1 MKGFSW
7 IRRSPRRVAV
17 NLALQGGGA
26 HGAFT
31 WGVLDRLLESGR
43 VKVAALSGT
52 SAGAIN
58 AVVLAHGLAQGG
70 PAGAREA
77 LDRFW
82 TALGTQAPKG
92 LTMGDGDGLR
102 FTPMARWFMN
112 MSQFVSPYDANPRG
126 LNPLRDMLMEQVD
139 FDRLRA
145 ADDVPVFVAA
155 TNANTGRLRL
165 FSGQDLSLEAVLAS
179 TCLPAMHHAVEID
192 GEPYWDGGYS
202 ANPAVFP
209 LLEANRARDTM
220 LVLLSPLHHGSTPR
234 STAEIRERAQDI
246 AFDNTFLREMHMLA
260 HVRALA
266 AQSWLRGRFENRIMN
281 AHFHLIEDPENL
293 GSLDGATRLMAHSS
307 FLERLREDGRACAS
321 AWLEKHAAALGRSS
335 SVDLQATFG

>member
-1 MKGFSW
+1 
-7 IRRSPRRVAV
+7 
-17 NLALQGGGA
+17 
-26 HGAFT
+26 
-31 WGVLDRLLESGR
+31 
-43 VKVAALSGT
+43 
-52 SAGAIN
+52 
-58 AVVLAHGLAQGG
+58 
-70 PAGAREA
+70 
-77 LDRFW
+77 
-82 TALGTQAPKG
+82 
-92 LTMGDGDGLR
+92 
-102 FTPMARWFMN
+102 
-112 MSQFVSPYDANPRG
+112 
-126 LNPLRDMLMEQVD
+126 
-139 FDRLRA
+139 
-145 ADDVPVFVAA
+145 
-155 TNANTGRLRL
+155 
-165 FSGQDLSLEAVLAS
+165 
-179 TCLPAMHHAVEID
+179 MHHAVEID

-307 FLERLREDGRACAS
+307 FLERLREDGRACAD
-321 AWLEKHAAALGRSS
+321 AWLERHAATLGRSS